1 MANGVLHIPGFIH
14 FGEGAFSKLSE
25 LKGKKAIIVT
35 GGNSMKKNGF
45 VDRACEEL
53 KKANMEV
60 CVFDGVEENP
70 SVKTVEEGAKKM
82 QEFQPDWIVALGG
95 GSAMDAAKCMWA
107 FYEHPELKFE
117 DIIEPGSLPELRKK
131 AKFVGIPSTSGT
143 ASEITAFSVITD
155 TEKHIKYP
163 LVSDHIVPDIAI
175 VDPVLPSKMPK
186 SVTANT
192 GMDVVAHATEALV
205 SNIANDYTDSLAI
218 HALKLVFEYLPK
230 ACENPDDMEARE
242 KMHNASTMAGIA
254 FTSASL
260 GLVHSLAHKIGGEFG
275 ITHGLANAILLPY
288 ITQFNRKAT
297 NKVDW
302 IEKELN
308 VEDYPIA
315 VRELAKKVG
324 IPPTLKEVEEKFEF
338 NKEKFD
344 EVLDEMSKNAYED
357 PCTLTNPRESNPEI
371 VKMIYTH
378 AYNGEDITE

>member
-1 MANGVLHIPGFIH
+1 
-14 FGEGAFSKLSE
+14 
-25 LKGKKAIIVT
+25 
-35 GGNSMKKNGF
+35 
-45 VDRACEEL
+45 
-53 KKANMEV
+53 
-60 CVFDGVEENP
+60 
-70 SVKTVEEGAKKM
+70 
-82 QEFQPDWIVALGG
+82 
-95 GSAMDAAKCMWA
+95 
-107 FYEHPELKFE
+107 
-117 DIIEPGSLPELRKK
+117 
-131 AKFVGIPSTSGT
+131 
-143 ASEITAFSVITD
+143 
-155 TEKHIKYP
+155 
-163 LVSDHIVPDIAI
+163 
-175 VDPVLPSKMPK
+175 MPK

-205 SNIANDYTDSLAI
+205 SNIANDYTDALAI

-288 ITQFNRKAT
+288 ITQFNRKASD
-297 NKVDW
+297 KVDW

-324 IPPTLKEVEEKFEF
+324 IPPTLKEVEEKFGF

>member
-1 MANGVLHIPGFIH
+1 MANGVLHIPGFIY
-14 FGEGAFSKLSE
+14 FGEGTFSKLSE

-53 KKANMEV
+53 KNANMEV

-82 QEFQPDWIVALGG
+82 QEFQPDWIIALGG

-205 SNIANDYTDSLAI
+205 SNIANDYTDALAI

-242 KMHNASTMAGIA
+242 KMHIASCIAGMA
-254 FTSASL
+254 FTNASL
-260 GLVHSLAHKIGGEFG
+260 GIVHSMAHKIGGIFHL
-275 ITHGLANAILLPY
+275 THGEANAIMLPY
-288 ITQFNRKAT
+288 IIDYNRKSC
-297 NKVDW
+297 NKYEV
-302 IEKELN
+302 IERILGIDDLAEEVRKLN
-308 VEDYPIA
+308 QA
-315 VRELAKKVG
+315 VG
-324 IPPTLKEVEEKFEF
+324 ITSNIKDGKNTVIEEKDFL
-338 NKEKFD
+338 
-344 EVLDEMSKNAYED
+344 EVLDKMSENAFKD
-357 PCTLTNPRESNPEI
+357 ACTLTNPRETSP
-371 VKMIYTH
+371 
-378 AYNGEDITE
+378 EDIKKIYKAAYYGEKVDF